1 MGFDLG
7 NLLQQFAG
15 HPTAADPEGVA
26 QAFSHVVGDTPRAS
40 IAQGLASAFLSD
52 DTPPFGQLV
61 SQLFVRSDPQV
72 QAGVLNQLLDDV
84 GPTMLAAL
92 AGSVGELFTA
102 NGHATLTPQ
111 QVADI
116 TPPQVAEIATVAQQ
130 HNPDVVERVAT
141 FFADHPQLVNSLDSA
156 SLKVALGKMA
166 QVH

>member
-7 NLLQQFAG
+7 NLLQQFAA
-15 HPTAADPEGVA
+15 HPTATDPEGVA
-26 QAFSHVVGDTPRAS
+26 QAFSHVAGDAPRAS
-40 IAQGLASAFLSD
+40 IAQGLASAFLSSE
-52 DTPPFGQLV
+52 TPPFGQLV

-72 QAGVLNQLLDDV
+72 QAGLLNQLIDDV
-84 GPTMLAAL
+84 GPTMQAAL

-111 QVADI
+111 QVSDI
-116 TPPQVAEIATVAQQ
+116 TPPQVAEIATTAQQ
-130 HNPDVVERVAT
+130 HNPGVVERVAS

>member
-1 MGFDLG
+1 MAFDLG

-15 HPTAADPEGVA
+15 HPTAADPDGVA
-26 QAFSHVVGDTPRAS
+26 QAFSHVAGGAPRSA

-61 SQLFVRSDPQV
+61 SQLFVRSDPAL
-72 QAGVLNQLLDDV
+72 QAGLLNRLLDDV
-84 GPTMLAAL
+84 SPAMLAAL
-92 AGSVGELFTA
+92 AGSVGELFTD
-102 NGHATLTPQ
+102 NGHAQLSPQ

-116 TPPQVAEIATVAQQ
+116 TPPQVAEIATTALQ
-130 HNPDVVERVAT
+130 HNPGVAERVAT
-141 FFADHPQLVNSLDSA
+141 LFADHPQLVNSLDSA